1 MLRTCTILAI
11 MFMLSGCFGPF
22 ASFGP
27 SNRNLHQADRI
38 IVDKSDRRMWLL
50 KEGEIIRSYHV
61 NLGFAPVGDKKVQ
74 GDGRTPEGVYRI
86 DRRNP
91 RSRFHLS
98 LGISYPN
105 RRDIA
110 EARAMGEDPGGDIFI
125 HGGPRLWKN
134 RNRRDWTDGC
144 IAVTDRQM
152 SEIYAMVR
160 LDTPIYIRP

>member
-1 MLRTCTILAI
+1 MLRTVSVLAI

-22 ASFGP
+22 GSFGP
-27 SNRNLHQADRI
+27 SNRNLPQADHI
-38 IVDKSDRRMWLL
+38 VVDKSDRRMWLL
-50 KEGEIIRSYHV
+50 KEGEVIRSYPV
-61 NLGFAPVGDKKVQ
+61 NLGFAPVGDKKMQ

-105 RRDIA
+105 QRDIA
-110 EARAMGEDPGGDIFI
+110 EAHAQGNDPGGDIFI
-125 HGGPRLWKN
+125 HGGPRLWKD

-144 IAVTDRQM
+144 IAVTDWQM
-152 SEIYAMVR
+152 SEIYAMVN